1 MAVIQDIIA
10 ALWQHDFAA
19 LADPHI
25 VSVVYFVMFATLFLE
40 NGLLPASFLP
50 GDSLLILAGA
60 LIAQGVMDFLPT
72 IAILTAAASL
82 GCWLSYIQGRWLG
95 NTKTVKGWLAQ
106 LPAKYHQRATCMF
119 DRHGLLALLAGRFL
133 AFVRTLLPTMAGI
146 SGLPNRRFQ
155 FFNWLSGLLWVS
167 VVTSFGYALSMI
179 PFVKRHEDQVMTFLM
194 ILPIALLTAGLLEL
208 SVDTV
213 PVSVRDS
220 LVLSVPAA
228 SVVPQAV
235 SNKAMQSVKI
245 VRNFLFVFMIK
256 FSFE

>member
-133 AFVRTLLPTMAGI
+133 AFANHGGNFRSAKPPLPV
-146 SGLPNRRFQ
+146 FQ
-155 FFNWLSGLLWVS
+155 L
-167 VVTSFGYALSMI
+167 
-179 PFVKRHEDQVMTFLM
+179 VKR
-194 ILPIALLTAGLLEL
+194 IAVGQRGNQFRLCLKY
-208 SVDTV
+208 D
-213 PVSVRDS
+213 SVR
-220 LVLSVPAA
+220 
-228 SVVPQAV
+228 
-235 SNKAMQSVKI
+235 
-245 VRNFLFVFMIK
+245 
-256 FSFE
+256 

>member
-50 GDSLLILAGA
+50 GRQLVDTGRRIDCP
-60 LIAQGVMDFLPT
+60 GVMDFLPT

-119 DRHGLLALLAGRFL
+119 DRHGLAG
-133 AFVRTLLPTMAGI
+133 AAGWTFSCI
-146 SGLPNRRFQ
+146 CPYAAANHGGNFRSAKPPFPVFQ
-155 FFNWLSGLLWVS
+155 L
-167 VVTSFGYALSMI
+167 
-179 PFVKRHEDQVMTFLM
+179 VKR
-194 ILPIALLTAGLLEL
+194 IAVGQRGNQFRLCL
-208 SVDTV
+208 
-213 PVSVRDS
+213 
-220 LVLSVPAA
+220 
-228 SVVPQAV
+228 
-235 SNKAMQSVKI
+235 
-245 VRNFLFVFMIK
+245 
-256 FSFE
+256 